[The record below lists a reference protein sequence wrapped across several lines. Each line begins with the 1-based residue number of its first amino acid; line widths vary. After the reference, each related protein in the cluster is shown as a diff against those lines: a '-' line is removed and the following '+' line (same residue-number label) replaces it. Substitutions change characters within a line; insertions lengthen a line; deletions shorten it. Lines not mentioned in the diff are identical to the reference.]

1 MADAE
6 THVGGKTFIRVKR
19 KRDQEPL
26 DAFVLVGMMPA
37 SKRRA
42 YDSMVSAFA
51 SLSTSNEQRATEARE
66 SAEQQSKTARTACR
80 LFRLAH
86 TVKSK
91 EPAEA
96 QTVLD
101 KLDLIKEKRK
111 RTLGIPK
118 EEKNKLAVQ
127 LHQEQARK
135 ARFRVVE
142 RHRTKMGL
150 IIDIAAEHEGSLE
163 KGKLRPPP
171 VPAHAKTAPSLKPPS
186 ARRWKPKLSE
196 KTLDRVRTKGEQP
209 SVTTVSEEQMSQ
221 MYLPMVKSHLAEIKG
236 KEKLDAEDDYE
247 YDLYYFDDT
256 ADREI
261 TDKEYGVVHIESF
274 DEELVLENE
283 YDEHEEQESD
293 DSNDENN
300 PKNDYPE
307 EEDSWSSEEAQDSK
321 DWFSDLSSEDEH
333 LVYGHQPRDEYSHEE
348 VEGASDGSDDG
359 DRAAMTA
366 GIQQDLAFFRTWFA
380 ARK

>member
-1 MADAE
+1 
-6 THVGGKTFIRVKR
+6 
-19 KRDQEPL
+19 
-26 DAFVLVGMMPA
+26 
-37 SKRRA
+37 
-42 YDSMVSAFA
+42 
-51 SLSTSNEQRATEARE
+51 
-66 SAEQQSKTARTACR
+66 
-80 LFRLAH
+80 
-86 TVKSK
+86 
-91 EPAEA
+91 
-96 QTVLD
+96 
-101 KLDLIKEKRK
+101 
-111 RTLGIPK
+111 
-118 EEKNKLAVQ
+118 
-127 LHQEQARK
+127 
-135 ARFRVVE
+135 
-142 RHRTKMGL
+142 MGL

-261 TDKEYGVVHIESF
+261 TDKEYGVYLLTKSSLPFGDVLKRIYSFSRVHIESF

-293 DSNDENN
+293 DSNG
-300 PKNDYPE
+300 K
-307 EEDSWSSEEAQDSK
+307 
-321 DWFSDLSSEDEH
+321 
-333 LVYGHQPRDEYSHEE
+333 
-348 VEGASDGSDDG
+348 
-359 DRAAMTA
+359 
-366 GIQQDLAFFRTWFA
+366 
-380 ARK
+380 